1 MSESVE
7 LVTDFSEVDKDEL
20 LIQDDTVQT
29 TLGEEEDEELI
40 LSAYVARNSEVF
52 PKVLDLHV
60 EDGATIADVTYGKGV
75 FWKEVDTGNYE
86 LYASDLDPEKSPSGH
101 PVDCRDLP
109 YEDNS
114 LDVLVLD
121 PPYAEGFYRR
131 NKDMLAGGDGSHEQF
146 RENYSNG
153 EVLDTNGSK
162 YHQAVLD
169 VYYKAGIEA
178 RRVLK
183 EDGTFIVKTQDEV
196 SANTQELTHI
206 QITNFYEGELDF
218 YTRDLFITVRSNKPA
233 VSGMNKQVHARKNHS
248 YFLIYEMDT
257 NDPVNVLYN
266 DGWGDSS
273 LSSSTSS
280 ISP

>member
-1 MSESVE
+1 MAVFNTPASTIHNRMSKSTE
-7 LVTDFSEVDKDEL
+7 LVTNFDNVDKEEF
-20 LIQDDTVQT
+20 LIQEKTTQT
-29 TLGEEEDEELI
+29 KLGEDEEELI
-40 LSAYVARNSEVF
+40 LSAHVERNNVVF

-60 EDGATIADVTYGKGV
+60 DDGASIADVTWGKGV
-75 FWKEVDTGNYE
+75 FWKDVNIGEYEV
-86 LYASDLDPEKSPSGH
+86 YASDLDPNKSPSGYST
-101 PVDCRDLP
+101 DCRNLP

-114 LDVLVLD
+114 LDVIVLD

-131 NKDMLAGGDGSHEQF
+131 NKDMLAGGNGSHEQF

-153 EVLDTNGSK
+153 EVIDTNGSK

-169 VYYKAGIEA
+169 VYYNAGLEA
-178 RRVLK
+178 HRVLK

-218 YTRDLFITVRSNKPA
+218 YTRDLFVTVRSNKPA

-248 YFLIYEMDT
+248 YFLVYEMDT
-257 NDPVNVLYN
+257 NEPVNILHS
-266 DGWGDSS
+266 DD
-273 LSSSTSS
+273 
-280 ISP
+280 

>member
-1 MSESVE
+1 MSESIG

-20 LIQDDTVQT
+20 RIQDETVQT
-29 TLGEEEDEELI
+29 TLGEGKGEKDQELI
-40 LSAYVARNSEVF
+40 LSAHVTGNSEVF

-60 EDGATIADVTYGKGV
+60 DDGASIADLTYGKGV
-75 FWKEVDTGNYE
+75 FWKNVSLNDYEV
-86 LYASDLDPEKSPSGH
+86 YASDLDPEKSPSGYSI
-101 PVDCRDLP
+101 DCRNLP
-109 YEDNS
+109 YDDNS
-114 LDVLVLD
+114 LDVVVLD

-146 RENYSNG
+146 RKHYSNG

-169 VYYKAGIEA
+169 VYYKAGMEA
-178 RRVLK
+178 HRVLK

-218 YTRDLFITVRSNKPA
+218 YTRDLFVTVRSNKPA

-257 NDPVNVLYN
+257 NEPVNVLYA
-266 DGWGDSS
+266 DD
-273 LSSSTSS
+273 
-280 ISP
+280 